1 MGSVSK
7 ILSPADIRAKK
18 KAEREAL
25 AELKKVKAAHRT
37 VLKTA
42 RSDLKKASTDFGKAE
57 RALNTISRAI
67 LKQQEKIAS
76 L

>member
-18 KAEREAL
+18 KAERESLAAL
-25 AELKKVKAAHRT
+25 KRTKAEQRA

-42 RSDLKKASTDFGKAE
+42 RADLKKASTTFGKAE
-57 RALNTISRAI
+57 RAVNTITRAI
-67 LKQQEKIAS
+67 ERQQEKIAS